1 MSTEMEKTHDDI
13 ACVEAVA
20 VLDAVEVAVVECS
33 QIFREVAGGE
43 PLDPQR
49 AFRAT
54 AFACRFPTGR
64 PRLCWRRQL
73 AASCSPMTR
82 ETHSWLCLAR
92 LVHEL

>member
-20 VLDAVEVAVVECS
+20 VLNAVEVAVVECS

-49 AFRAT
+49 AFHVWSIAQ
-54 AFACRFPTGR
+54 TGR
-64 PRLCWRRQL
+64 LR
-73 AASCSPMTR
+73 SGTESSPSR
-82 ETHSWLCLAR
+82 AP
-92 LVHEL
+92 